1 MESDRFL
8 HFCTS
13 NRALALGQHKAFVQG
28 IEKHVLDVFQY
39 IEKDGED
46 FIKQEYKRLC
56 SAPGWEDGPDCA
68 DLAELA
74 QARGQEHFDN
84 LLFVKGQMMN
94 LATAGL
100 YHLWER
106 TLKSFLEREAHFF
119 SEKYFGEDPKK
130 TIQQADFLK
139 IRNWL
144 KEWNFCEHQDAKTI
158 MEGLHT
164 LSLVSNTIKHGAGSS
179 CEKLFKKDP
188 GFFKGPYPEL
198 SPVLFDKIKKIPP
211 FDQANPDDLWI
222 TPEKFHELSGIVEQ
236 FWEALPE
243 QIKTTN
249 KEKTINIILSLRVM
263 QRMFDQEI
271 SMDEIHNTL
280 KKNNVIEDDPDNTH
294 YSIRLMLGHV
304 KNCKP
309 FHVVVAENSE
319 EKRKIIITVYHPNP
333 TLWLPDWSTRRNR
346 P

>member
-1 MESDRFL
+1 MRRCGRSLSEGGTLMASDHFL

-28 IEKHVLDVFQY
+28 IEKHVLAVFQD
-39 IEKDGED
+39 IEEDGDD
-46 FIKQEYKRLC
+46 FIKQEYNRLC

-106 TLKSFLEREAHFF
+106 TFKAFIEREAHHFPDTYFIKESIKTITYKEFRKKIARKIQYADF
-119 SEKYFGEDPKK
+119 SE
-130 TIQQADFLK
+130 

-144 KEWNFCEHQDAKTI
+144 KEWNFREHQDAKTI
-158 MEGLHT
+158 MKGLHI
-164 LSLVSNTIKHGAGSS
+164 LRLVANTIKHGAGRS
-179 CEKLFKKDP
+179 CEDLSEKDP

-198 SPVLFDKIKKIPP
+198 SPVLFDKIKKIPS
-211 FDQANPDDLWI
+211 FDQVNPDDLWI

-243 QIKTTN
+243 RI
-249 KEKTINIILSLRVM
+249 
-263 QRMFDQEI
+263 EI
-271 SMDEIHNTL
+271 MPS
-280 KKNNVIEDDPDNTH
+280 
-294 YSIRLMLGHV
+294 
-304 KNCKP
+304 
-309 FHVVVAENSE
+309 
-319 EKRKIIITVYHPNP
+319 
-333 TLWLPDWSTRRNR
+333 
-346 P
+346 